1 MEFAIMRTILLLA
14 AFGLSVTPSANAGCL
29 RNLFRGRQA
38 AQACAPAQYRPTFAY
53 PQVQGR
59 QGFAPRPAYIA
70 APAPVQQS
78 PCAGGAC
85 PVR

>member
-1 MEFAIMRTILLLA
+1 MRTILLLA

-38 AQACAPAQYRPTFAY
+38 APTAARVQYQPTFAY

-59 QGFAPRPAYIA
+59 QAYAPRPAYIA
-70 APAPVQQS
+70 APAVQQS
-78 PCAGGAC
+78 TCAGGAC

>member
-1 MEFAIMRTILLLA
+1 MRTILLLSA
-14 AFGLSVTPSANAGCL
+14 IALSLAPPANAGCL

-59 QGFAPRPAYIA
+59 QGFAPCPAYIA
-70 APAPVQQS
+70 APAAVQQS
-78 PCAGGAC
+78 TCAGGAC